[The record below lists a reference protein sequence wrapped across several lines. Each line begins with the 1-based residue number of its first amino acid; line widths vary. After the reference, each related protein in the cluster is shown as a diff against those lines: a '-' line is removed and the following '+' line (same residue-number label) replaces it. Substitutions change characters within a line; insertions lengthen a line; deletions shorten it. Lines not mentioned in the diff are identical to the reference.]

1 MSVKSLLQL
10 ILFLLIIL
18 IIGGIYYLYFYS
30 KSVNQIE
37 LKEELGSVEKN
48 ILNSMDMNDNRIL
61 DERDEI
67 QKKNNID
74 LDQKKNRK

>member
-30 KSVNQIE
+30 KSVTQIE

-48 ILNSMDMNDNRIL
+48 ILNSMDMDDNRIL

-74 LDQKKNRK
+74 LDQ